1 MAAVDLPLADLDDL
15 GAAVLPIGNSV
26 SVLYAEKAKQP
37 PSVVNIETQEV
48 CSETNRILSP
58 TEFHF
63 LTGLYSKDTVLELAF
78 AKLLDQNC

>member
-37 PSVVNIETQEV
+37 PSVVNIETQQV
-48 CSETNRILSP
+48 CCENSRTLSP
-58 TEFHF
+58 TEFPF
-63 LTGLYSKDTVLELAF
+63 LIGLYSKDTVLELAF

>member
-15 GAAVLPIGNSV
+15 GAGVLPIGNSV
-26 SVLYAEKAKQP
+26 SMLYAEKAKQP

-48 CSETNRILSP
+48 CLENNRTLSP
-58 TEFHF
+58 TEFPF
-63 LTGLYSKDTVLELAF
+63 LTGLYSKDTFLELAF